1 MNAKTTI
8 TAATLAGSL
17 AIALA
22 TAAKAGPAPMQPGAD
37 KCYGV
42 ALAGKNDCAAGA
54 GTTCAG
60 TSTVNYD
67 PAPLEIRQKGRL
79 RRDQDPEGLWL
90 ADADVS
96 WKSVSPIT
104 TLAGEAR
111 RPGRASIQPK
121 HKNTGLLV
129 GVTRN
134 TIAERLTRCTSCR
147 RAPNSTLFEGCFIQ
161 HFALVRFIWSRHAQG
176 IDVSARVRSPVLS
189 VCATP
194 RTNDK

>member
-60 TSTVNYD
+60 TSTVDYD
-67 PAPLEIRQKGRL
+67 PHHWKYVKKGTCEEIKTPKGH
-79 RRDQDPEGLWL
+79 G
-90 ADADVS
+90 S
-96 WKSVSPIT
+96 
-104 TLAGEAR
+104 
-111 RPGRASIQPK
+111 
-121 HKNTGLLV
+121 
-129 GVTRN
+129 
-134 TIAERLTRCTSCR
+134 LT
-147 RAPNSTLFEGCFIQ
+147 Q
-161 HFALVRFIWSRHAQG
+161 M
-176 IDVSARVRSPVLS
+176 
-189 VCATP
+189 
-194 RTNDK
+194 